1 MSQDHQT
8 PLHYAA
14 FYGHLEVVQALVEH
28 GVPLDIPDKF
38 GRLVHCSAALNGHL
52 DVVRYLLEECEN
64 PIDMNA
70 IDEV

>member
-1 MSQDHQT
+1 M
-8 PLHYAA
+8 
-14 FYGHLEVVQALVEH
+14 EH

-38 GRLVHCSAALNGHL
+38 GRLAHCSAALNGHL
-52 DVVRYLLEECEN
+52 DVVRYLLKECES